1 MKATWQKGLEMKRGK
16 KPETI
21 NIEEF
26 KALVR
31 NLIPANLK
39 QAEWICGEVERLTQ
53 EYPELK
59 RKIEEWG
66 AEQMPESEKRELE
79 EIIRRI
85 LAEAE
90 KAEK

>member
-1 MKATWQKGLEMKRGK
+1 MDL
-16 KPETI
+16 
-21 NIEEF
+21 EEF
-26 KALVR
+26 KALVQ
-31 NLIPANLK
+31 NLVPMSLE
-39 QAEWICGEVERLTQ
+39 QAEWIYGKVERLTY

-85 LAEAE
+85 LADAE